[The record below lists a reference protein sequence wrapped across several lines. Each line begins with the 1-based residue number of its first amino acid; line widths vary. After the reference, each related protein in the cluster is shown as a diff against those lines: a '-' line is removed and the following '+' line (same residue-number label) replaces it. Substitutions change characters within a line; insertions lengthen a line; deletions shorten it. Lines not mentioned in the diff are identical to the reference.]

1 MFSEVTS
8 VQLNEDCNYMPYLLG
23 RLFRVMEEIQL
34 ASMGWSV
41 NRSIRDS
48 YFNSAAS
55 TPRSVFGKLFSLSNY
70 HLKKL
75 MRDKPGLGKKLG
87 DLEQEETI
95 CFYLG
100 YYHQCNGKKEEKE
113 NV

>member
-1 MFSEVTS
+1 VER
-8 VQLNEDCNYMPYLLG
+8 EPEYY
-23 RLFRVMEEIQL
+23 
-34 ASMGWSV
+34 
-41 NRSIRDS
+41 S

-87 DLEQEETI
+87 DLESDLAARLTTPPPARFTQEETI